1 MLANLKIS
9 YMSII
14 QMAQTMQIPLDYAE
28 DIIGVQ
34 GTNIDYIRRSSGAIL
49 TVQESRG
56 LPEQITVEIKGSTS
70 QVQAAQ
76 QLIQVDT
83 FNLVFYVIFCCL
95 YHFSTLSELRQLVM
109 FLNGLILKCILLEA
123 QCLF

>member
-1 MLANLKIS
+1 MLANLEIS
-9 YMSII
+9 YMSIM
-14 QMAQTMQIPLDYAE
+14 QMSQTMQIPLDYAE

-83 FNLVFYVIFCCL
+83 INLVFSVIFCCL
-95 YHFSTLSELRQLVM
+95 YIFSTLSELIQLVM

-123 QCLF
+123 

>member
-1 MLANLKIS
+1 M
-9 YMSII
+9 
-14 QMAQTMQIPLDYAE
+14 QVAQTMQIPLAYAE

-56 LPEQITVEIKGSTS
+56 LPEEITVEIKGTS
-70 QVQAAQ
+70 PQVQAAQ

-83 FNLVFYVIFCCL
+83 L
-95 YHFSTLSELRQLVM
+95 
-109 FLNGLILKCILLEA
+109 FLLTFAAL
-123 QCLF
+123 

>member
-1 MLANLKIS
+1 MLANLEIS
-9 YMSII
+9 YMSIM
-14 QMAQTMQIPLDYAE
+14 QMSQTMQIPLDYAE

-83 FNLVFYVIFCCL
+83 INLVFSVIFCCL
-95 YHFSTLSELRQLVM
+95 YIFSTLSELIQLVI

-123 QCLF
+123 